1 MEEAPAHTSALAVYS
16 NLLAG
21 FGFSGQSEVVPMSGR
36 RVCRLRSRMTSLNAS
51 YTYGELQSER
61 RRSHGVA
68 VAGARTAAAAQKG
81 HGATSAA
88 ITTVNKLQ
96 PLRKVGKPEPTARI
110 RGLGYARSRSACG
123 LAAILSVRKN
133 RRLLSTITR
142 LMWARRH
149 STVRHTGT
157 TRVWSAPTEPAQADD
172 LNFVGLLTLLR
183 ELVAED
189 KV

>member
-51 YTYGELQSER
+51 YTYRSLKSER

-81 HGATSAA
+81 HGATSVAHVGEAA
-88 ITTVNKLQ
+88 FHGLSYWNHKGVVCAYRAGSSGRSQ
-96 PLRKVGKPEPTARI
+96 FRRI
-110 RGLGYARSRSACG
+110 ADPAAGIGCRG
-123 LAAILSVRKN
+123 
-133 RRLLSTITR
+133 
-142 LMWARRH
+142 
-149 STVRHTGT
+149 
-157 TRVWSAPTEPAQADD
+157 
-172 LNFVGLLTLLR
+172 
-183 ELVAED
+183 
-189 KV
+189 